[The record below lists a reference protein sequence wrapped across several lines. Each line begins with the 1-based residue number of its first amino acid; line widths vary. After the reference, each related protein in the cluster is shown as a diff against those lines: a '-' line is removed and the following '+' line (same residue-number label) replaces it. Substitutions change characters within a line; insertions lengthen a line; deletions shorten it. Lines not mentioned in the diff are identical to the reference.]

1 MKSQS
6 DEVQEEL
13 DEYQRE
19 LRDRANRS
27 LQRLCNVLQEKP
39 ITEKA
44 FSSENTEEMTHRS
57 SEGTVSRQETELER
71 SWSELKQSDA
81 VNQLRLL
88 IRQKEKEA
96 KFATSPSRQK
106 TTRMKDAKSPSA
118 DVPAVEDVIPIIHS
132 QSQYIQHL
140 EAEVRFCKTELSDMK
155 QRIMVVVREELKS
168 KPTED
173 AQKDSTITNH
183 ESKIIQNN
191 VPVTS
196 ESTHAYISQSPQ
208 AISSTAEFTKW
219 QMELEKLNLLYQA
232 KTEVYEAQVISL
244 RKDLA
249 ISQKD
254 CEDLKGRLRHQESRN
269 SLSNGRLVSGLC
281 VKCAQHEAVLA
292 QTHTNV
298 HMQAI
303 ERLTRERDE
312 LMSVLSSLRS
322 DLNEV
327 QQRELNAFQQVKQAV
342 EMAEEANLEKTKA
355 MFQCEQLRNEIARQ
369 RERLDKE
376 LAVEQEKIARARDEV
391 KEEMEKDKQT
401 LKATAMHLSEKVAS
415 LESQTE
421 RLTREKDSLASQLED
436 AQKRCISQQDDTV
449 KVCSELRH
457 QLNQLQMQ
465 RDEAEKNLRE
475 CRSQN
480 TRDLELR
487 DQEIEKLSLEISKIK
502 KRLDSAQQDA
512 AQAKNESLRL
522 TELLGRAEHQL
533 HLTRLEKETALR
545 CRSDDVKALTFQAQ
559 LCEQELT
566 QKIQQMEAQHD
577 KNVQECGVVLK
588 SQNELIGKLKTECQ
602 NLESTLERITEKN
615 RLEIDKLSQ
624 ENKNLKATL
633 GRCQKDK
640 GEMEEQC
647 IQHGK
652 MHERMKKRLL
662 QLDKHCNSSSQHV
675 MELLKSRMSFSE
687 KGMPLL
693 RRCNT

>member
-1 MKSQS
+1 MKTPS

-19 LRDRANRS
+19 LRDRASRS
-27 LQRLCNVLQEKP
+27 LQRLCNVLKEKP
-39 ITEKA
+39 IAEKA
-44 FSSENTEEMTHRS
+44 VSSENTEEMTHS
-57 SEGTVSRQETELER
+57 SPEVTVGRQETELER
-71 SWSELKQSDA
+71 SWCELKQSDA
-81 VNQLRLL
+81 G
-88 IRQKEKEA
+88 
-96 KFATSPSRQK
+96 
-106 TTRMKDAKSPSA
+106 
-118 DVPAVEDVIPIIHS
+118 
-132 QSQYIQHL
+132 
-140 EAEVRFCKTELSDMK
+140 EV
-155 QRIMVVVREELKS
+155 Q
-168 KPTED
+168 
-173 AQKDSTITNH
+173 ITNH

-196 ESTHAYISQSPQ
+196 ESKHAYISQSPQ

-298 HMQAI
+298 HIQAI

-391 KEEMEKDKQT
+391 KEEMQKDKQT

-415 LESQTE
+415 LESQIE

-436 AQKRCISQQDDTV
+436 AQKHCISQQDDAI

-457 QLNQLQMQ
+457 QVNQLQMQ

-577 KNVQECGVVLK
+577 KNVYVLHRYHNEIQQGKSSKLKETLRTIKKRGTQPSHLK
-588 SQNELIGKLKTECQ
+588 SHQ
-602 NLESTLERITEKN
+602 R
-615 RLEIDKLSQ
+615 
-624 ENKNLKATL
+624 
-633 GRCQKDK
+633 
-640 GEMEEQC
+640 
-647 IQHGK
+647 
-652 MHERMKKRLL
+652 L
-662 QLDKHCNSSSQHV
+662 QLI
-675 MELLKSRMSFSE
+675 
-687 KGMPLL
+687 
-693 RRCNT
+693 